1 MEVEEL
7 KVSHLPDDHFFGSER
22 SHHRV
27 SVFDYHSK
35 ASCLKSRIT
44 LNKNIFSFLLEGSKA
59 IHAGKEYESID
70 NRKFLM
76 ISAGNCLMTEKI
88 ALDNGYR
95 SVLLYFDRSIL
106 SEFIRI
112 NNIIIPKS
120 APLPFCAIAYD
131 EYINSFV
138 QSILKTEFISDS
150 LLPSFLETKLFEL
163 LYYLVSKIGTSF
175 LYSFMSVHSAG
186 EDHFKEIIEKNSLKK
201 MSVEELAFLNHMSI
215 STFKR
220 TFNRVYNT
228 TPGKWFLKQRLQFA
242 ALMLTREDKRP
253 VEIYEELGFE
263 SLSSF
268 IHAFKTEHGTTPGQ
282 FQS

>member
-7 KVSHLPDDHFFGSER
+7 KVSHLPDDHFFGSDF
-22 SHHRV
+22 SDSRV

-35 ASCLKSRIT
+35 SSCLKSKIT
-44 LNKNIFSFLLEGSKA
+44 LNQNIFSFLLEGSKV
-59 IHAGKEYESID
+59 IYAGQEHESID

-88 ALDNGYR
+88 SFDNGYR
-95 SVLLYFDRSIL
+95 SVLLYFDRSMV
-106 SEFIRI
+106 SEFINI
-112 NNIIIPKS
+112 NQIVIRKS
-120 APLPFCAIAYD
+120 AHLPFCSIAYD
-131 EYINSFV
+131 EYILSFV
-138 QSILKTEFISDS
+138 QSILKTGFISDS
-150 LLPSFLETKLFEL
+150 LLPAFLKNKLFEL
-163 LYYLVSKIGTSF
+163 LYYLVSKIGPSF
-175 LYSFMSVHSAG
+175 LYSFLAVHSSG
-186 EDHFKEIIEKNSLKK
+186 DEQFKEIIEKNCLKK
-201 MSVEELAFLNHMSI
+201 LSVEELAFLNNMSL

-220 TFNRVYNT
+220 TFNKIYHT